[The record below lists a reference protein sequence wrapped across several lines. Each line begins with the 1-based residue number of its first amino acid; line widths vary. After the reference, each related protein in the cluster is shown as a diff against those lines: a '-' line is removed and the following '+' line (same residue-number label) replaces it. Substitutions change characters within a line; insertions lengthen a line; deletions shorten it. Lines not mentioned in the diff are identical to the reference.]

1 MKQVINKIIIICF
14 LGLVS
19 IGNASAQVGDED
31 IFINQ
36 PNNISGWTASG
47 GNISVVPGGSTLP
60 TVSSSSATCLSGYTL
75 RIGSNAAYLE
85 ISSTT
90 TISRIAFDCTDNST
104 GTTSYTGVIAYSTDG
119 GLTWCSEADALT
131 FTFIGYNNPCT
142 HYDNS
147 SLPAGINKMRIWRKY
162 VNGGSGV
169 GSGQTIRMGNLS
181 VWSTPLSPKI
191 KTFTVNGVAGTIDDE
206 NGTITVELP
215 YGSDLSSLEPVI
227 TLGGTATDYSPK
239 GAQDFTNSA
248 TTPVVYTVT
257 DDEGNEKTYDVT
269 ITTQTAEPDLEF
281 GSITGDNNPPI
292 DLVGPS
298 VDPVVIYFLN
308 NANNPNDNVFTTY
321 TPHLTATFTLTENDL
336 EGNVSTGKAINFGW
350 GGSSRGIPVYRNL
363 GSAGSP
369 DNNGYWTSAGNVT
382 AGTGI
387 DRTSNYSVSMH
398 ILTAPLYL
406 DSVPTNSRWKVG
418 TLEINFNRPVNN
430 PVLNFGGLGNEYESG
445 STKLGFSAEFNVAAN
460 VDITLTRLS
469 GSTAFVVDTD
479 NSQINNGSTAMNSSG
494 DTNAGFGSVRVNGTG
509 INGIILELYMHGD
522 GRATDTHAWASGEN
536 DTIRGDV
543 FTVGIS
549 VAESDLQVTKTV
561 SNSTPTVGTNVDFTI
576 TAKNNGASHNTDV
589 TVNDLLPSGY
599 TYVSSTPSTGTY
611 NSGTGVW
618 DIGNLN
624 AGATATLT
632 ITATVKS
639 SGTYLN
645 NATISTTSGINDP
658 DTDNNTAS
666 VSTSP
671 LCKNYWH
678 GTFSTDWAN
687 SLNWTRLEVP
697 LTGEDVEYATADNNN
712 GDPAVNDLQLDQDR
726 TIGSLI
732 NATDKRL
739 IIPAAKA
746 LTVND
751 TIIIRDSQNADLIH
765 IQSGG
770 SSTPGGTLI
779 FHNDAAHPVYATVEM
794 YSKAWIDPNGVTNNK
809 YFWQYFGL

>member
-1 MKQVINKIIIICF
+1 
-14 LGLVS
+14 
-19 IGNASAQVGDED
+19 
-31 IFINQ
+31 
-36 PNNISGWTASG
+36 
-47 GNISVVPGGSTLP
+47 
-60 TVSSSSATCLSGYTL
+60 
-75 RIGSNAAYLE
+75 
-85 ISSTT
+85 
-90 TISRIAFDCTDNST
+90 
-104 GTTSYTGVIAYSTDG
+104 
-119 GLTWCSEADALT
+119 
-131 FTFIGYNNPCT
+131 
-142 HYDNS
+142 
-147 SLPAGINKMRIWRKY
+147 
-162 VNGGSGV
+162 
-169 GSGQTIRMGNLS
+169 
-181 VWSTPLSPKI
+181 
-191 KTFTVNGVAGTIDDE
+191 
-206 NGTITVELP
+206 
-215 YGSDLSSLEPVI
+215 
-227 TLGGTATDYSPK
+227 
-239 GAQDFTNSA
+239 
-248 TTPVVYTVT
+248 
-257 DDEGNEKTYDVT
+257 
-269 ITTQTAEPDLEF
+269 
-281 GSITGDNNPPI
+281 
-292 DLVGPS
+292 
-298 VDPVVIYFLN
+298 
-308 NANNPNDNVFTTY
+308 
-321 TPHLTATFTLTENDL
+321 
-336 EGNVSTGKAINFGW
+336 
-350 GGSSRGIPVYRNL
+350 
-363 GSAGSP
+363 
-369 DNNGYWTSAGNVT
+369 
-382 AGTGI
+382 
-387 DRTSNYSVSMH
+387 MH

-576 TAKNNGASHNTDV
+576 TAKNNGASHNTNV

-671 LCKNYWH
+671 Y
-678 GTFSTDWAN
+678 A
-687 SLNWTRLEVP
+687 RI
-697 LTGEDVEYATADNNN
+697 TGMEPFQQTGQIV
-712 GDPAVNDLQLDQDR
+712 
-726 TIGSLI
+726 
-732 NATDKRL
+732 
-739 IIPAAKA
+739 
-746 LTVND
+746 
-751 TIIIRDSQNADLIH
+751 
-765 IQSGG
+765 
-770 SSTPGGTLI
+770 
-779 FHNDAAHPVYATVEM
+779 
-794 YSKAWIDPNGVTNNK
+794 
-809 YFWQYFGL
+809 